1 MEKMLV
7 VVFNDEPKAYEAS
20 HALKELDSE
29 GTIAIHGEAVIK
41 KNADGTI
48 TVKEEEDEFPIRAAA
63 GTAIGA
69 LIGLLEGPVG
79 LGVGAVAGALAGSI
93 ADLHVAGIDA
103 GFLAEVASTLT
114 PGRCALIADVSE
126 EWVTPVD
133 TRMGALGGTVLRK
146 ARRLV
151 DEDERAKDIA
161 TLRAEID
168 QEKAELAHLRGE
180 HKAKLQAK
188 IDKLNTQL
196 QGELEQARQRTE
208 QLKSETD
215 AKVHALQKKAEKA
228 HGNIKATLE
237 GRVKQIRGQHEEA
250 EANLKH
256 LLAAQLRKTAARLER

>member
-7 VVFNDEPKAYEAS
+7 VVFNDEPKAYEGS
-20 HALKELDSE
+20 HALRELDSE
-29 GTIAIHGEAVIK
+29 GTIAIHGEAVVK
-41 KNADGTI
+41 KNAAGTI
-48 TVKEEEDEFPIRAAA
+48 TVKQEEDDFPIRAAA

-114 PGRCALIADVSE
+114 PGKCALISDVSE

-133 TRMGALGGTVLRK
+133 TRMSALGGTVFRK
-146 ARRLV
+146 AKRLV

-168 QEKAELAHLRGE
+168 QEKAELARLRGE

-188 IDKLNTQL
+188 IDILNARL
-196 QGELEQARQRTE
+196 QTELDQANQRAE

-215 AKVHALQKKAEKA
+215 AKIRALQKKAEKA
-228 HGNIKATLE
+228 QGNIKTTLE
-237 GRVKQIRGQHEEA
+237 GRVKQIRGQQEEA
-250 EANLKH
+250 ESNLKH
-256 LLAAQLRKTAARLER
+256 LLAGQLRNAAARLEK